1 MSKDIKKTNNNQFK
15 QIVNTVAQNTKKQ
28 SKVVVIKIKSILDTC
43 SLLRNCNDDDS
54 GNGYGRN
61 YNVYNKNE
69 DNSVFHIIIVTLTE
83 IYKCITLETATS
95 I

>member
-1 MSKDIKKTNNNQFK
+1 M
-15 QIVNTVAQNTKKQ
+15 AYNTKKQ
-28 SKVVVIKIKSILDTC
+28 SKAVVIKIKPILNTC
-43 SLLRNCNDDDS
+43 SLLRNCNDDDG

-69 DNSVFHIIIVTLTE
+69 DNSVFHIIIVTLTQ